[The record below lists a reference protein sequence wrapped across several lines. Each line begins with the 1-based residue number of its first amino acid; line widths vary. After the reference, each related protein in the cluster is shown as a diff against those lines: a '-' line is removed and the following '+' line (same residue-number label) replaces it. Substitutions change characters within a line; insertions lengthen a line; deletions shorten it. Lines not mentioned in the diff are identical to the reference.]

1 MISYN
6 TYGLIECRSVNF
18 CGINYEDYVDLL
30 LLCDATW
37 KHNLGSKMVQNK
49 RNYISY

>member
-18 CGINYEDYVDLL
+18 FGINHEDHVDLL
-30 LLCDATW
+30 LMCDAIW
-37 KHNLGSKMVQNK
+37 KHNLGNKVVQNK